1 MIGITDQRIIIKTS
15 ESPIRSDY
23 NHQPSLKEFPYIIR
37 WRDDR
42 CKRCGCCT
50 AVCPMKAI
58 EPTVKVQRIVQSE
71 GPVPTPI
78 TMRRIVH
85 VIEQV
90 RDIERYCTGCG
101 VCSLVCPNGAIEPE
115 YNPQNKFLFY
125 KNKGGEGYK
134 RGGRRNDPSV
144 STLDRLKFTRISMLT
159 DPALDAGRHE
169 FHVRTLLGRIL
180 PPEELPLKTIN
191 GKLTVDKNNGK
202 FIPPLREIFPIMIGS
217 MSVGALSPPM
227 WEGLAMGVAYLNE
240 IEGLPVV
247 MCTGEG
253 GVPPRLLKS
262 RYLKYFILQIASG
275 YFGWDEIIHALPE
288 MVEDPAGIEIK
299 YGQGAKPGDGGLL
312 MAQKVLKLIANI
324 RGVPQFVDLASPPT
338 HQTKYSIEEAVAK
351 MIQSMSMAWGFR
363 VPVYPKISG
372 TKTARAVLNNLA
384 RNPYASALSI
394 DGEDGGTGAAY
405 NVSMD
410 KMGHPIAS
418 NIRECYLD
426 LVKQGK
432 QNELPLIAAGGIGKK
447 GNLAANTA
455 ALIMLGAS
463 AVSVGKYIMQAT
475 ADCLGD
481 EYNRCNICN
490 TGKCPRGITTQD
502 PKLYRRLDPDK
513 VAERLV
519 EVFRAANVE
528 LKKIFA
534 PMGRST
540 ELPIGM
546 SDGLSIDDRAMAEK
560 LEISYAC

>member
-1 MIGITDQRIIIKTS
+1 MEPATTLDH
-15 ESPIRSDY
+15 
-23 NHQPSLKEFPYIIR
+23 NHQLSLNDLPYIVR

-42 CKRCGCCT
+42 CTRCGQCT
-50 AVCPMKAI
+50 AVCPIKAI
-58 EPTVKVQRIVQSE
+58 EPTVKVKRTVTSE
-71 GPVPTPI
+71 GPVPTP
-78 TMRRIVH
+78 TAERKIVH

-90 RDIERYCTGCG
+90 TRDINRACTGCG
-101 VCSLVCPNGAIEPE
+101 ACSLVCPNEAIEPE
-115 YNPQNKFLFY
+115 YNPQNKFLLF
-125 KNKGGEGYK
+125 KNRGGEGYR

-169 FHVRTLLGRIL
+169 FRVRTLLGRIL
-180 PPEELPLKTIN
+180 PPEELPLKRIN
-191 GKLTVDKNNGK
+191 GKLIVDSENST
-202 FIPPLREIFPIMIGS
+202 FIPPVREIFPIMVGS
-217 MSVGALSPPM
+217 MSMGALSPPM

-240 IEGLPVV
+240 VDNLPVV

-262 RYLKYFILQIASG
+262 RYLKYIILQIASG
-275 YFGWDEIIHALPE
+275 YFGWDEIVHSIPH

-312 MAQKVLKLIANI
+312 MAQKVLKLIASI

-384 RNPYASALSI
+384 RNPYAAALSI

-405 NVSMD
+405 NVSID

-432 QNELPLIAAGGIGKK
+432 QNELPLIAAGGVGKK
-447 GNLAANTA
+447 GNLAANAA

-463 AVSVGKYIMQAT
+463 AVSVGKYFMQAT
-475 ADCLGD
+475 ANCFGN
-481 EYNRCNICN
+481 EFNRCNLCN

-502 PKLYRRLDPDK
+502 PKLYRRLDSDK
-513 VAERLV
+513 VAERVV
-519 EVFRAANVE
+519 EVFRSANVE

-546 SDGLSIDDRAMAEK
+546 SDGLSIDDKAMADR

>member
-1 MIGITDQRIIIKTS
+1 MEPATRLDR
-15 ESPIRSDY
+15 
-23 NHQPSLKEFPYIIR
+23 NHQLSLKEFPYIIR

-42 CKRCGCCT
+42 CKRCGNCT
-50 AVCPMKAI
+50 AVCPVKAI
-58 EPTVKVQRIVQSE
+58 EPTVKVQRIVRSE
-71 GPVPTPI
+71 GPVPTP
-78 TMRRIVH
+78 TAVRRIVH
-85 VIEQV
+85 VVEQV
-90 RDIERYCTGCG
+90 IDIDRYCTGCG
-101 VCSLVCPNGAIEPE
+101 ACTLVCPNEAIEPE
-115 YNPQNKFLFY
+115 YNPQNKFLHY
-125 KNKGGEGYK
+125 KNRGGEGYK

-180 PPEELPLKTIN
+180 PPDELPLKSVN
-191 GKLTVDKNNGK
+191 GKLVVDRENGK
-202 FIPPLREIFPIMIGS
+202 FIPPVREIFPIMIGS

-247 MCTGEG
+247 ICSGEG

-262 RYLKYFILQIASG
+262 KYLKYLIIQIASG
-275 YFGWDEIIHALPE
+275 YFGWDEIIHALPD
-288 MVEDPAGIEIK
+288 MVEDPAAIEIK

-312 MAQKVLKLIANI
+312 MAQKVLKLIASI

-363 VPVYPKISG
+363 VPVFPKISG

-384 RNPYASALSI
+384 RNPYAAALSI

-410 KMGHPIAS
+410 KMGHPIVS

-426 LVKQGK
+426 LVRQGK
-432 QNELPLIAAGGIGKK
+432 QNELPLIAAGGIAKK
-447 GNLAANTA
+447 GNLAANAA

-475 ADCLGD
+475 ADCFGD

-513 VAERLV
+513 VAERV
-519 EVFRAANVE
+519 IEVFKSANVE

-546 SDGLSIDDRAMAEK
+546 SDGLSINDKAMAER

>member
-1 MIGITDQRIIIKTS
+1 MEPATRLDH
-15 ESPIRSDY
+15 
-23 NHQPSLKEFPYIIR
+23 NHQHSLREFPYIVR

-42 CKRCGCCT
+42 CTRCGQCT
-50 AVCPMKAI
+50 AICPVKAI
-58 EPTVKVQRIVQSE
+58 EPTVKVQRIVNSE
-71 GPVPTPI
+71 GPMPTPSAE
-78 TMRRIVH
+78 RRIVH
-85 VIEQV
+85 VVEQV
-90 RDIERYCTGCG
+90 KDMNRYCTGCG
-101 VCSLVCPNGAIEPE
+101 ACSLVCPNEAIEPE
-115 YNPQNKFLFY
+115 YNPQNKLIHY
-125 KNKGGEGYK
+125 KNRGGEGYK

-144 STLDRLKFTRISMLT
+144 STLDRFKFTRVSMLT

-169 FHVRTLLGRIL
+169 FHIRTLLGRIL
-180 PPEELPLKTIN
+180 PPEELPLKVNN
-191 GKLTVDKNNGK
+191 GKLVVDNRK
-202 FIPPLREIFPIMIGS
+202 FIPPVREIFPIMIGS
-217 MSVGALSPPM
+217 MSIGALSPPM

-240 IEGLPVV
+240 IDGLPVV

-262 RYLKYFILQIASG
+262 KYLKYFIIQIASG
-275 YFGWDEIIHALPE
+275 YFGWDEIIHALPY

-312 MAQKVLKLIANI
+312 MARKVLKLIASI

-384 RNPYASALSI
+384 RNPYAAALSI

-405 NVSMD
+405 NVSID

-432 QNELPLIAAGGIGKK
+432 QNELPLIAAGGIAKK
-447 GNLAANTA
+447 GNLAANAA

-463 AVSVGKYIMQAT
+463 AVSVGKYFMQAT
-475 ADCLGD
+475 ADCFGD
-481 EYNRCNICN
+481 EYNRCNLCN

-502 PKLYRRLDPDK
+502 PKLYRRLDSDK

-519 EVFRAANVE
+519 EVLRAANVE

-546 SDGLSIDDRAMAEK
+546 SDGLSIDDKAMADR

>member
-1 MIGITDQRIIIKTS
+1 
-15 ESPIRSDY
+15 
-23 NHQPSLKEFPYIIR
+23 
-37 WRDDR
+37 
-42 CKRCGCCT
+42 
-50 AVCPMKAI
+50 VKAI
-58 EPTVKVQRIVQSE
+58 APAVKVQRVVQSE
-71 GPVPTPI
+71 GPVPTP
-78 TMRRIVH
+78 TAVRKIVH
-85 VIEQV
+85 TVEQV
-90 RDIERYCTGCG
+90 TDIERYCTGCG
-101 VCSLVCPNGAIEPE
+101 TCTLVCPNDAIEPE
-115 YNPQNKFLFY
+115 YNPTNKFLHF
-125 KNKGGEGYK
+125 KNRGGEGYR
-134 RGGRRNDPSV
+134 RGGRRNDPSI

-169 FHVRTLLGRIL
+169 FRVRTLLGRIL
-180 PPEELPLKTIN
+180 PPEELPLIVTN
-191 GKLTVDKNNGK
+191 GTLGVEQSSDK
-202 FIPPLREIFPIMIGS
+202 FIPPVREIFPIMIGS
-217 MSVGALSPPM
+217 MSIGALSPPM

-240 IEGLPVV
+240 VEDLPVV

-253 GVPPRLLKS
+253 GVPPRLLRS
-262 RYLKYFILQIASG
+262 RFLKYMTIQIASG
-275 YFGWDEIIHALPE
+275 YFGWDEIIHAIPH
-288 MVEDPAGIEIK
+288 MVEDPAAIEIK

-312 MAQKVLKLIANI
+312 MAQKVLRLIASI

-372 TKTARAVLNNLA
+372 TKTARSVLNNLA
-384 RNPYASALSI
+384 RNPFAAALSI

-405 NVSMD
+405 NVSID

-418 NIRECYLD
+418 NLRECYLD

-432 QNELPLIAAGGIGKK
+432 QNELPLIAAGGIAKK
-447 GNLAANTA
+447 GNLAANAA

-463 AVSVGKYIMQAT
+463 AVSIGKYVMQA
-475 ADCLGD
+475 ASNCFGD
-481 EYNRCNICN
+481 EYNRCNLCN

-502 PKLYRRLDPDK
+502 PKLYRRLDSDK
-513 VAERLV
+513 VAERVV
-519 EVFRAANVE
+519 EIFKVANVE

-546 SDGLSIDDRAMAEK
+546 SDGLSIDDKAMADR

>member
-1 MIGITDQRIIIKTS
+1 MEPAS
-15 ESPIRSDY
+15 ELDY
-23 NHQPSLKEFPYIIR
+23 NHQLSLKELPYIIR

-42 CKRCGCCT
+42 CKRCGSCT
-50 AVCPMKAI
+50 AACPVKAI
-58 EPTVKVQRIVQSE
+58 EATVKVQRVVQSE
-71 GPVPTPI
+71 GPVPTPTAVRKI
-78 TMRRIVH
+78 TH
-85 VIEQV
+85 VVEQV
-90 RDIERYCTGCG
+90 TDIERYCTGCG
-101 VCSLVCPNGAIEPE
+101 TCTLVCPNDAIEPE
-115 YNPQNKFLFY
+115 YNPQNKFLHF
-125 KNKGGEGYK
+125 KNKGGEGYR

-144 STLDRLKFTRISMLT
+144 STLDRMKFTRISMLT

-169 FHVRTLLGRIL
+169 FRVRTLLGRIL
-180 PPEELPLKTIN
+180 PAVDLPLKKVH
-191 GKLTVDKNNGK
+191 GKLVVNGENGK
-202 FIPPLREIFPIMIGS
+202 FIPPVREIFPIMIGS
-217 MSVGALSPPM
+217 MSIGALSPSM
-227 WEGLAMGVAYLNE
+227 WEGLAMGVTYLNE
-240 IEGLPVV
+240 VEGLPVV
-247 MCTGEG
+247 MATGEG
-253 GVPPRLLKS
+253 GVPPSLLKS
-262 RYLKYFILQIASG
+262 KYLKYFILQIASG
-275 YFGWDEIIHALPE
+275 YFGWDEIIHAIPH
-288 MVEDPAGIEIK
+288 MVEDPAAIEIK

-312 MAQKVLKLIANI
+312 MAQKVLKLIASI

-384 RNPYASALSI
+384 RNPYAAALSI

-405 NVSMD
+405 NVSID

-432 QNELPLIAAGGIGKK
+432 QNELPLIAAGGVAKK
-447 GNLAANTA
+447 GNLAANAA

-463 AVSVGKYIMQAT
+463 VVSVGKYIMQAT
-475 ADCLGD
+475 ANCLGD
-481 EYNRCNICN
+481 EFNRCNLCN

-502 PKLYRRLDPDK
+502 PKLYRRLDSDK
-513 VAERLV
+513 VAERVV
-519 EVFRAANVE
+519 EVFKTANVE

-546 SDGLSIDDRAMAEK
+546 SDGLSIDDRAMAER

>member
-1 MIGITDQRIIIKTS
+1 MEPAS
-15 ESPIRSDY
+15 ALDY
-23 NHQPSLKEFPYIIR
+23 NHQLSLKELPYIIR

-42 CKRCGCCT
+42 CKRCGQCT
-50 AVCPMKAI
+50 AVCPVKAI
-58 EPTVKVQRIVQSE
+58 VPTVKVQRVVQSE
-71 GPVPTPI
+71 GPVPAPTAV
-78 TMRRIVH
+78 RKIVH
-85 VIEQV
+85 VVEQV
-90 RDIERYCTGCG
+90 TDIERCCTGCG
-101 VCSLVCPNGAIEPE
+101 TCTLVCPNNAIEPE
-115 YNPQNKFLFY
+115 FNPTHKFLYF
-125 KNKGGEGYK
+125 KNKGGEGYR
-134 RGGRRNDPSV
+134 RGGRRNDPSI

-169 FHVRTLLGRIL
+169 FRVRTLLGRIL
-180 PPEELPLKTIN
+180 PPEELPLVVAE
-191 GKLTVDKNNGK
+191 GSLSVDRESET
-202 FIPPLREIFPIMIGS
+202 FIPPVREIFPIMIGS

-240 IEGLPVV
+240 VEDLPVV

-253 GVPPRLLKS
+253 GVPPRLLRS
-262 RYLKYFILQIASG
+262 RFLKYMAIQIASG
-275 YFGWDEIIHALPE
+275 YFGWDEIIHAIPH
-288 MVEDPAGIEIK
+288 MVEDPAAIEIK

-312 MAQKVLKLIANI
+312 MAQKVMRLIASI

-372 TKTARAVLNNLA
+372 TKTARSVLNNLA
-384 RNPYASALSI
+384 RNPYAAALSI

-405 NVSMD
+405 NVSID

-418 NIRECYLD
+418 NLRECYLD

-432 QNELPLIAAGGIGKK
+432 QNELPLIAAGGVAKK
-447 GNLAANTA
+447 GNLAANAA

-463 AVSVGKYIMQAT
+463 AVSIGKYVMQAT
-475 ADCLGD
+475 ANCFGD
-481 EYNRCNICN
+481 EYNRCNLCN

-502 PKLYRRLDPDK
+502 PKLYRRLDADK

-519 EVFRAANVE
+519 EIFKAANVE

-546 SDGLSIDDRAMAEK
+546 SDGLSIDDKAMADR

>member
-1 MIGITDQRIIIKTS
+1 MPGVIK
-15 ESPIRSDY
+15 IREDF
-23 NHQPSLKEFPYIIR
+23 NHKLSLKEFPYIVR

-42 CKRCGCCT
+42 CKRCGQCT
-50 AVCPMKAI
+50 AVCPVQAI
-58 EPTVKVQRIVQSE
+58 VPSVKLQRVVESEGSMPTPTVKTKVI
-71 GPVPTPI
+71 
-78 TMRRIVH
+78 H

-90 RDIERYCTGCG
+90 RDMEHYCTGCG
-101 VCSLVCPNGAIEPE
+101 TCTLVCPNEAIEPE
-115 YNPQNKFLFY
+115 YNPQHKFYHY
-125 KNKGGEGYK
+125 KNKGGEPYK
-134 RGGRRNDPSV
+134 RGGRRNDPSP
-144 STLDRLKFTRISMLT
+144 STLDRIKFTRISMLT

-169 FHVRTLLGRIL
+169 FRVRTYIGRIL
-180 PPEELPLKTIN
+180 PPEELPLKSDN
-191 GKLTVDKNNGK
+191 GKLIVDLSSGK
-202 FIPPLREIFPIMIGS
+202 FIPPVREIFPIMIGS
-217 MSVGALSPPM
+217 MSVGALSPHM

-240 IEGLPVV
+240 VEGIPVV

-312 MAQKVLKLIANI
+312 MAQKVIKLIAKI
-324 RGVPQFVDLASPPT
+324 RGVPEAVDLASPPT

-351 MIQSMSMAWGFR
+351 MIQSMSMAFGFR

-384 RNPYASALSI
+384 RNPYAGALSI

-418 NIRECYLD
+418 NIRDCYLD
-426 LVKQGK
+426 LVRQGK

-447 GNLAANTA
+447 GHLAANTA

-463 AVSVGKYIMQAT
+463 AVAIGKYIMQAA
-475 ADCLGD
+475 ADCFGD
-481 EYNRCNICN
+481 EYNRCNLCN

-502 PKLYRRLDPDK
+502 PKLYRRLDPEK
-513 VAERLV
+513 VAERVV
-519 EVFRAANVE
+519 EVFKAAEVE

-546 SDGLSIDDRAMAEK
+546 SDGISIDDKDMAER
-560 LEISYAC
+560 LQISYVC

>member
-1 MIGITDQRIIIKTS
+1 MEPATRLDH
-15 ESPIRSDY
+15 
-23 NHQPSLKEFPYIIR
+23 NHQLSLREFPYIIR

-42 CKRCGCCT
+42 CKRCGKCT
-50 AVCPMKAI
+50 AVCPVKAI
-58 EPTVKVQRIVQSE
+58 EPAVQLQRSVYSE
-71 GPVPTPI
+71 GPLPTPKAV
-78 TMRRIVH
+78 RRVVYIVR
-85 VIEQV
+85 QV
-90 RDIERYCTGCG
+90 TDIERYCTGCG
-101 VCSLVCPNGAIEPE
+101 TCTLVCPNEAIEPE
-115 YNPQNKFLFY
+115 YNPAHKFLHY
-125 KNKGGEGYK
+125 KNKGGEPYK

-144 STLDRLKFTRISMLT
+144 GTLDRLKFTRISMLT

-169 FHVRTLLGRIL
+169 FRIRTYLGRIL
-180 PPEELPLKTIN
+180 PPEELPLKAE
-191 GKLTVDKNNGK
+191 GDKLLVTNDR
-202 FIPPLREIFPIMIGS
+202 FIPPVREIYPIMIGS
-217 MSVGALSPPM
+217 MSVGALSPTM

-240 IEGLPVV
+240 VLGMPVV
-247 MCTGEG
+247 MCSGEG
-253 GVPPRLLKS
+253 GMPPRLLKS

-275 YFGWDEIIHALPE
+275 YFGWDEIIHALPH
-288 MVEDPAGIEIK
+288 MVEDPAAIEIK

-312 MAQKVLKLIANI
+312 MSYKVLKLIANI
-324 RGVPQFVDLASPPT
+324 RGVPMFVDLASPPT

-384 RNPYASALSI
+384 RNPYAAALSI

-410 KMGHPIAS
+410 KMGHPIAT
-418 NIRECYLD
+418 NIRDCYLD
-426 LVKQGK
+426 LVRQGK

-447 GNLAANTA
+447 GNLAANAA

-463 AVSVGKYIMQAT
+463 AVSIGKYIMQAT
-475 ADCLGD
+475 ADCFGD
-481 EYNRCNICN
+481 ELNRCNLCN
-490 TGKCPRGITTQD
+490 TGRCPRGITTQD

-519 EVFRAANVE
+519 EVFRSADIE
-528 LKKIFA
+528 LRKIFA

-546 SDGLSIDDRAMAEK
+546 SDGLSIDDEAMAK
-560 LEISYAC
+560 RLEISYVC

>member
-1 MIGITDQRIIIKTS
+1 MDPATALDH
-15 ESPIRSDY
+15 
-23 NHQPSLKEFPYIIR
+23 NHQLSLKEFPYIIR

-42 CKRCGCCT
+42 CKRCGRCT
-50 AVCPMKAI
+50 AVCPVKAI
-58 EPTVKVQRIVQSE
+58 VPAVKVRRTVQSE
-71 GPVPTPI
+71 GPVPTPASVRKI
-78 TMRRIVH
+78 IH
-85 VIEQV
+85 VVEQV
-90 RDIERYCTGCG
+90 ADIERHCTGCG
-101 VCSLVCPNGAIEPE
+101 TCTLVCPNDAIEPE
-115 YNPQNKFLFY
+115 YNPTNKFLHFR
-125 KNKGGEGYK
+125 NRGGEGYR
-134 RGGRRNDPSV
+134 RGGRRNDPAV

-169 FHVRTLLGRIL
+169 FRMKTLLGRIL
-180 PPEELPLKTIN
+180 PPEELPVIAAGGNLAIEKSPDT
-191 GKLTVDKNNGK
+191 
-202 FIPPLREIFPIMIGS
+202 FIPPVREIFPIMIGS
-217 MSVGALSPPM
+217 MSIGALSPPM

-240 IEGLPVV
+240 VEDLPVV

-253 GVPPRLLKS
+253 GVPPALLRS
-262 RYLKYFILQIASG
+262 RFLKYMTIQIASG
-275 YFGWDEIIHALPE
+275 YFGWDEIIRAIPH
-288 MVEDPAGIEIK
+288 MVEDPAAIEIK

-312 MAQKVLKLIANI
+312 MAQKVMKLIAGI

-372 TKTARAVLNNLA
+372 TKTARSVLNNLA
-384 RNPYASALSI
+384 RNPYAAALSI

-405 NVSMD
+405 NVSLD

-432 QNELPLIAAGGIGKK
+432 QNELPLIAGGGIGKK
-447 GNLAANTA
+447 GNLAANAA

-463 AVSVGKYIMQAT
+463 AVSIGKYIMQA
-475 ADCLGD
+475 AANCFGD
-481 EYNRCNICN
+481 EYNRCNLCN

-502 PKLYRRLDPDK
+502 PKLYRRLDSDK
-513 VAERLV
+513 VAERVV
-519 EVFRAANVE
+519 EIFKAANVE

-534 PMGRST
+534 PMGRSM

-546 SDGLSIDDRAMAEK
+546 SDGLSIDDKAMADR
-560 LEISYAC
+560 LGISYAC

>member
-1 MIGITDQRIIIKTS
+1 MEPASGIRLDH
-15 ESPIRSDY
+15 
-23 NHQPSLKEFPYIIR
+23 NHKLSLKEFPYIIR

-42 CKRCGCCT
+42 CKRCGKCT
-50 AVCPMKAI
+50 AVCPVKAI
-58 EPTVKVQRIVQSE
+58 EPTVKVQRIVKSE
-71 GPVPTPI
+71 GPVPTPVAVRSV
-78 TMRRIVH
+78 TH

-90 RDIERYCTGCG
+90 TDMERYCTGCG
-101 VCSLVCPNGAIEPE
+101 TCTLVCPNEAIEPE
-115 YNPQNKFLFY
+115 FNPQHKFLLY
-125 KNKGGEGYK
+125 KNKGGDGYK
-134 RGGRRNDPSV
+134 RGGRRNDPSI

-169 FHVRTLLGRIL
+169 FRVRSYIGRIL
-180 PPEELPLKTIN
+180 PPEELPLKVVD
-191 GKLTVDKNNGK
+191 GRLVVDKTAK
-202 FIPPLREIFPIMIGS
+202 FIPPVREIYPIMIGS

-240 IEGLPVV
+240 VEGMPVV
-247 MCTGEG
+247 MCSGEG
-253 GVPPRLLKS
+253 GMPPRLLKS
-262 RYLKYFILQIASG
+262 KYLKYFVIQIASG
-275 YFGWDEIIHALPE
+275 YFGWDEIIHAIPH
-288 MVEDPAGIEIK
+288 MVEDPAAIEIK

-312 MAQKVLKLIANI
+312 MAQKVLKLIAKI

-351 MIQSMSMAWGFR
+351 MIQSMSMAFGFR

-384 RNPYASALSI
+384 RNPYAAALSI

-418 NIRECYLD
+418 NLRECYLD

-447 GNLAANTA
+447 GNLAANAA

-463 AVSVGKYIMQAT
+463 AVAIGKYIMQAA
-475 ADCLGD
+475 ADCFGD
-481 EYNRCNICN
+481 EYNRCNLCN

-502 PKLYRRLDPDK
+502 PKLYRRLDSDK
-513 VAERLV
+513 VAERVV
-519 EVFRAANVE
+519 EVFKAADVE
-528 LKKIFA
+528 LRKIFA

-546 SDGLSIDDRAMAEK
+546 SDGLSIDDPAMAER
-560 LEISYAC
+560 LGISYAC

>member
-1 MIGITDQRIIIKTS
+1 MEPAAGVTLDN
-15 ESPIRSDY
+15 
-23 NHQPSLKEFPYIIR
+23 NHRLTPKELQYIIR
-37 WRDDR
+37 WNSDR
-42 CKRCGCCT
+42 CKRCGRCT
-50 AVCPMKAI
+50 AACPVKAI
-58 EPTVKVQRIVQSE
+58 EPTVRVQRMTFSE
-71 GPVPTPI
+71 GPIPKPGAQ
-78 TMRRIVH
+78 RRVVH
-85 VIEQV
+85 AISQV
-90 RDIERYCTGCG
+90 TDPERACVGCATCT
-101 VCSLVCPNGAIEPE
+101 LVCPNEAIEPE
-115 YNPQNKFLFY
+115 LNERNKLLHY
-125 KNKGGEGYK
+125 KNKGGDGYK
-134 RGGRRNDPSV
+134 RGGRRNDPSISV
-144 STLDRLKFTRISMLT
+144 LDRLKFTRISMLT

-169 FHVRTLLGRIL
+169 FRVRSLLGRVL
-180 PPEELPLKTIN
+180 PPEELPLKAVD
-191 GKLTVDKNNGK
+191 GKLIVDSAADK
-202 FIPPLREIFPIMIGS
+202 FIPPVREIFPIMIGS

-240 IEGLPVV
+240 VEGLPVV
-247 MCTGEG
+247 MASGEG
-253 GVPPRLLKS
+253 GMPPRLLRS
-262 RYLKYFILQIASG
+262 RYLKYFIIQIASG
-275 YFGWDEIIHALPE
+275 YFGWDEIVRALPH
-288 MVEDPAGIEIK
+288 MVEDPAAIEIK

-312 MAQKVLKLIANI
+312 MAQKVLKLISGI

-384 RNPYASALSI
+384 RNPYAAALSI

-418 NIRECYLD
+418 NLRECYLD

-432 QNELPLIAAGGIGKK
+432 QNELPLIAAGGVGKR
-447 GNLAANTA
+447 GNLAANAA

-463 AVSVGKYIMQAT
+463 VVSIGKYIMQAA
-475 ADCLGD
+475 ADCFGD
-481 EYNRCNICN
+481 EHNRCNLCN

-502 PKLYRRLDPDK
+502 PKLYRRLDADK
-513 VAERLV
+513 VALRTV
-519 EVFRAANVE
+519 EVFKAANVE

-546 SDGLSIDDRAMAEK
+546 SDGLSIDDKAMAER
-560 LEISYAC
+560 LGITYAC

>member
-1 MIGITDQRIIIKTS
+1 MEPAARLDN
-15 ESPIRSDY
+15 
-23 NHQPSLKEFPYIIR
+23 NHKLSLREFPYIIR

-42 CKRCGCCT
+42 CKRCGRCT
-50 AVCPMKAI
+50 AVCPVKAI
-58 EPTVKVQRIVQSE
+58 EPTVKVMRAVRSE
-71 GPVPTPI
+71 GPLPTPASSR
-78 TMRRIVH
+78 TVVQMV
-85 VIEQV
+85 EQV
-90 RDIERYCTGCG
+90 KDMERYCTGCG
-101 VCSLVCPNGAIEPE
+101 SCTLVCPNEAIEPE
-115 YNPQNKFLFY
+115 LNPQHKMLHY
-125 KNKGGEGYK
+125 KNKGGDGYK
-134 RGGRRNDPSV
+134 RGGRRNDPTV
-144 STLDRLKFTRISMLT
+144 STLDKLKFTRISMLT

-169 FHVRTLLGRIL
+169 FRIRTLLGRVL
-180 PPEELPLKTIN
+180 SPEQMPLSVVGET
-191 GKLTVDKNNGK
+191 LQMDKK
-202 FIPPLREIFPIMIGS
+202 SDIFIPPVREIYPIMIGS
-217 MSVGALSPPM
+217 MSIGALSPPM

-240 IEGLPVV
+240 VEGMPVV
-247 MCTGEG
+247 MCSGEG
-253 GVPPRLLKS
+253 GMPPRLLRS
-262 RYLKYFILQIASG
+262 RYLKYFIIQIASG
-275 YFGWDEIIHALPE
+275 YFGWDEIVRAVPHMI
-288 MVEDPAGIEIK
+288 EDPAAIEIK

-312 MAQKVLKLIANI
+312 MAAKVLNLISKI

-372 TKTARAVLNNLA
+372 SKTAKAVLNNLA
-384 RNPYASALSI
+384 RNPYAAGLCI

-432 QNELPLIAAGGIGKK
+432 QNELPLIAAGGVGKK
-447 GNLAANTA
+447 GNLAANAA

-463 AVSVGKYIMQAT
+463 GVAIGKYIMQAA
-475 ADCLGD
+475 ADCFGD
-481 EYNRCNICN
+481 EFNRCNLCN

-513 VAERLV
+513 VAERVV
-519 EVFRAANVE
+519 EVFKAADTE

-546 SDGLSIDDRAMAEK
+546 SDGLSVDDKAIAER
-560 LEISYAC
+560 LGISYAC